1 MSVLPLPR
9 PAASSSLLRE
19 MLDNPLQFDPPIT
32 KAAYTS
38 TAGTVEVTK
47 GPASPP
53 RSVFARQL
61 NGHGQ
66 GHAEEDDTTSMP
78 TTTGSSSD
86 GDRSTSPPGALARL
100 ISGAKDRHSS
110 LPLTSSKKA
119 SSSKS
124 APQGDVSS
132 APPTPSRKGKAKE
145 VDTGNTSLS
154 VEQVVNEEAAQSKGE
169 TADPSVALSSSA
181 PWPARIATLKRPGY
195 GLHNPLNAC
204 YANATL
210 QILLH
215 TPPVLSVALAHEQSN
230 CEYSAV

>member
-1 MSVLPLPR
+1 MSYGVVVSRPPCQPTQPLLAATSTVNQLQRQKLLRRCPLEITLKYVLRRMSVLPLPR
-9 PAASSSLLRE
+9 PVASSSLLRE

-110 LPLTSSKKA
+110 LPLTSSKNA

-145 VDTGNTSLS
+145 VDTGNTSS
-154 VEQVVNEEAAQSKGE
+154 NVSEGFS
-169 TADPSVALSSSA
+169 
-181 PWPARIATLKRPGY
+181 
-195 GLHNPLNAC
+195 HF
-204 YANATL
+204 L
-210 QILLH
+210 QM
-215 TPPVLSVALAHEQSN
+215 TRERT
-230 CEYSAV
+230 